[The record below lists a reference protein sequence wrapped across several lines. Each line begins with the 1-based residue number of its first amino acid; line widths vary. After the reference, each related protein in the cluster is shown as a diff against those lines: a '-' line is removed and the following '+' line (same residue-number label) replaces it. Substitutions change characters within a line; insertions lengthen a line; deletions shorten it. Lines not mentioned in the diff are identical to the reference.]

1 MSGATVPL
9 RTRPVRACVPPR
21 STPATERIR
30 CAGRMAMKNVVA
42 VAAVK
47 SRVVSQQI
55 RPENAVATAP
65 NPAGMKTHTSFR
77 LTGVNRLITV

>member
-1 MSGATVPL
+1 
-9 RTRPVRACVPPR
+9 
-21 STPATERIR
+21 
-30 CAGRMAMKNVVA
+30 MKNVVA